1 MITKEEIEN
10 IAMLA
15 KLSVTQEEYPALV
28 SDLQQMVDFADT
40 VRCAHIN
47 INMAEAQEED
57 EGFFAQDEVC
67 DSYCRD
73 ELLANAPLRDGE
85 FFVVRKRA

>member
-15 KLSVTQEEYPALV
+15 KLSVTLEEYPALV
-28 SDLQQMVDFADT
+28 SDLQQMIGFADA

-47 INMAEAQEED
+47 SNMAEAQEED

-67 DSYCRD
+67 ASYCKD
-73 ELLANAPLRDGE
+73 ELLANAPLSDGE